1 MCYTAAD
8 DEDDVVVALVSR
20 KGRAA
25 SLSPPAQADEDS
37 TAPRNALKQPP
48 AVSDSP
54 IKDAN
59 SPARHVDSKKMS
71 SQKVRLCYPIWAA
84 DSCLSQSPV
93 QSPMQITSLLQSVCK
108 FSFCMLLCVCPGL
121 LSLLELCANRCHS
134 RVTL

>member
-37 TAPRNALKQPP
+37 TAPSNAPKQPP
-48 AVSDSP
+48 AVSDSR

-84 DSCLSQSPV
+84 NHKSLAICV
-93 QSPMQITSLLQSVCK
+93 QVQFLHAFVRLPRT
-108 FSFCMLLCVCPGL
+108 
-121 LSLLELCANRCHS
+121 LESA
-134 RVTL
+134 